1 MHDPNTQ
8 GIRAIVWVEHLQ
20 QLWIANENLHRVL
33 IVDSIGRFVGTA
45 KIKNPVGLFYDR
57 TKNIV
62 FVGSK
67 KSSKN
72 TGAVFGIDTA
82 TRRVDKI
89 FTLLGGETM
98 NHPTGIVVSG
108 DVLFVAEQ
116 TMNVVLTFNV
126 TSERYIKEIIGKMN
140 YGGVEH
146 LALSDC

>member
-20 QLWIANENLHRVL
+20 QLWVANENLHRVL
-33 IVDSIGRFVGTA
+33 IVDNLGRFVGTV

-72 TGAVFGIDTA
+72 TGAVFGIDIM
-82 TRRVDKI
+82 TRRVVKV

-116 TMNVVLTFNV
+116 TMNVVLTFNI
-126 TSERYIKEIIGKMN
+126 TSERYIKEIIGKMSN
-140 YGGVEH
+140 GGVEH
-146 LALSDC
+146 IALSDC